1 MALRVDIWSI
11 QIPFEFSGTLL
22 AGSIDISCMYVSL
35 SFSSAVS
42 YLTILSNLTYNV
54 VYTTY
59 EVLVSPSLGGLGEEE
74 WSELQQEA
82 DSLQQFWVELHQII
96 KATPSGSMLR
106 DMAQLD
112 LEVTRV
118 GVPDNSEEK
127 VRILARGESPGFS
140 CM

>member
-1 MALRVDIWSI
+1 M
-11 QIPFEFSGTLL
+11 
-22 AGSIDISCMYVSL
+22 
-35 SFSSAVS
+35 
-42 YLTILSNLTYNV
+42 
-54 VYTTY
+54 
-59 EVLVSPSLGGLGEEE
+59 SPSLGGLGEEE

-82 DSLQQFWVELHQII
+82 ASLQQFWVELRQII

-127 VRILARGESPGFS
+127 VRILERGESPGFS
-140 CM
+140 CMQYCIMTI